1 MFCPRCAAEN
11 GDDSRYCRACGLDL
25 TSAAAIARNE
35 PVAAA
40 VIRDEP
46 PRLPES
52 EESLQRRAAAARRIT
67 SGAILLLIPML
78 TGPIFGMVVETP
90 FLALILWVAFFG
102 WMLIPAGFSLS
113 QGLGDFMEQRVLRR
127 ARRDDEGPSGAL
139 QAARFAA
146 LQSADAPP
154 SVVEHTTR
162 KLDTN
167 GLGDP

>member
-25 TSAAAIARNE
+25 APAAAMVRDE
-35 PVAAA
+35 GSPVAL
-40 VIRDEP
+40 VRDEP

-52 EESLQRRAAAARRIT
+52 DEAVKRRAAAARRIT

-78 TGPIFGMVVETP
+78 TGPIFWIFVEEP

-113 QGLGDFMEQRVLRR
+113 QGLGDFIEQRVLRR
-127 ARRDDEGPSGAL
+127 ARSDDQGPSGAL
-139 QAARFAA
+139 EAARFAA
-146 LQSADAPP
+146 LQSADPPP

-167 GLGDP
+167 GLGDR